1 VSLQG
6 FYVAATVVALIQWW
20 RVRDQR
26 LLALL
31 AMFAFTAFGHS
42 RDDWFAARP
51 WHLLGGLAGLAL
63 LYLLSP
69 RDASRNPRTSG
80 Q

>member
-6 FYVAATVVALIQWW
+6 FYIAATVVTLIQWW
-20 RVRDQR
+20 RLRDRR

-31 AMFAFTAFGHS
+31 AMFALIAIGHS

-51 WHLLGGLAGLAL
+51 WHLAGGLAGMAL

-69 RDASRNPRTSG
+69 RHPSPS
-80 Q
+80 

>member
-6 FYVAATVVALIQWW
+6 FYLAVTVVALIQWL
-20 RVRDQR
+20 RLRDRR

-31 AMFAFTAFGHS
+31 VMFALIAIGHS

-51 WHLLGGLAGLAL
+51 WHLAGGVAGLAL

-69 RDASRNPRTSG
+69 RHPSPS
-80 Q
+80 